1 MKIIIRILR
10 TFKNILFPKIY
21 MPWEQND
28 LDLDKVA
35 HEAYQAHRIACENWD
50 NGYINDIWLDDNK
63 NICIRYDN
71 GKWWHYSTNDGGQW
85 TWW

>member
-28 LDLDKVA
+28 LDNVSSAELQELTTLIDARLAELDKEEQCN
-35 HEAYQAHRIACENWD
+35 EA
-50 NGYINDIWLDDNK
+50 
-63 NICIRYDN
+63 
-71 GKWWHYSTNDGGQW
+71 
-85 TWW
+85 

>member
-28 LDLDKVA
+28 LDKYPYGKPQTDEVA
-35 HEAYQAHRIACENWD
+35 RGSGTESMAVGD
-50 NGYINDIWLDDNK
+50 
-63 NICIRYDN
+63 
-71 GKWWHYSTNDGGQW
+71 
-85 TWW
+85 

>member
-28 LDLDKVA
+28 LDNVSS
-35 HEAYQAHRIACENWD
+35 D
-50 NGYINDIWLDDNK
+50 NLNRCTTG
-63 NICIRYDN
+63 RAR
-71 GKWWHYSTNDGGQW
+71 
-85 TWW
+85 

>member
-28 LDLDKVA
+28 LDNVSSAELQ
-35 HEAYQAHRIACENWD
+35 ELIT
-50 NGYINDIWLDDNK
+50 L
-63 NICIRYDN
+63 IRCTT
-71 GKWWHYSTNDGGQW
+71 GRAR
-85 TWW
+85 

>member
-28 LDLDKVA
+28 LDNVSSAELQELITLIDARLAELDKLMNYVLQLQS
-35 HEAYQAHRIACENWD
+35 Y
-50 NGYINDIWLDDNK
+50 
-63 NICIRYDN
+63 
-71 GKWWHYSTNDGGQW
+71 
-85 TWW
+85 

>member
-28 LDLDKVA
+28 LDNVSSAELQELITLIDARLAELDK
-35 HEAYQAHRIACENWD
+35 EEQ
-50 NGYINDIWLDDNK
+50 
-63 NICIRYDN
+63 
-71 GKWWHYSTNDGGQW
+71 
-85 TWW
+85 

>member
-28 LDLDKVA
+28 LD
-35 HEAYQAHRIACENWD
+35 
-50 NGYINDIWLDDNK
+50 K

>member
-28 LDLDKVA
+28 LDHIGMGIAEDFSSCTPKVLQ
-35 HEAYQAHRIACENWD
+35 ELEEIVD
-50 NGYINDIWLDDNK
+50 NRRKELLA
-63 NICIRYDN
+63 
-71 GKWWHYSTNDGGQW
+71 Q
-85 TWW
+85 

>member
-28 LDLDKVA
+28 LDNVSSAELQ
-35 HEAYQAHRIACENWD
+35 ELFD
-50 NGYINDIWLDDNK
+50 NHKKLHTSQTIIDEISMCRSLTT
-63 NICIRYDN
+63 I
-71 GKWWHYSTNDGGQW
+71 
-85 TWW
+85 

>member
-28 LDLDKVA
+28 LDNVSS
-35 HEAYQAHRIACENWD
+35 
-50 NGYINDIWLDDNK
+50 
-63 NICIRYDN
+63 DN

>member
-28 LDLDKVA
+28 LDNVSSA
-35 HEAYQAHRIACENWD
+35 ETARINNLNRCTTGRA
-50 NGYINDIWLDDNK
+50 
-63 NICIRYDN
+63 R
-71 GKWWHYSTNDGGQW
+71 
-85 TWW
+85 

>member
-28 LDLDKVA
+28 RL
-35 HEAYQAHRIACENWD
+35 QQQIAEIFILWNP
-50 NGYINDIWLDDNK
+50 IL
-63 NICIRYDN
+63 
-71 GKWWHYSTNDGGQW
+71 
-85 TWW
+85 